1 METRATFIRPREWS
15 LTRGGGVVVQY
26 TAHETPPHPR
36 TPEVAVLSSFLVVR
50 RRAERYTSILG
61 GNSIR
66 VVFQED
72 VRPIETRLGDRSL
85 EACISRSLLRTIILL
100 PCFHLALHPDSVY
113 SASFNLRIDRYEETN
128 RVLEHRG

>member
-15 LTRGGGVVVQY
+15 LTRGGGVVARY
-26 TAHETPPHPR
+26 TAHETPHPR
-36 TPEVAVLSSFLVVR
+36 TPEIAVLSSFLVVH

-66 VVFQED
+66 VVSQED
-72 VRPIETRLGDRSL
+72 VRPIGTRLGDRSL

-113 SASFNLRIDRYEETN
+113 SASFNLRIDEETN
-128 RVLEHRG
+128 RILEHRG